1 MRKSVFVAVLIL
13 IQTLNVSGQIFTPSG
28 TFNKDS
34 IRIGE
39 EVVYSL
45 SLRYPK
51 QIDVVFPDSLYGFNP
66 FELNAKIAFDTKS
79 DSLFSFD
86 SAVYYL
92 TTFEVDTIQRLE
104 LPVFLVTKG
113 DSVILRPGSDSVIL
127 IQVVKTIP
135 DSIAMRENTAFS
147 NVRLSFNYPYL
158 VVGITALTLISLI
171 IFFLFG
177 KRIRKRIA
185 LYRLNRFH
193 RKFVESFVKAIQN
206 LNPRQDYPKLEKLL
220 LRWKKYME
228 QLNKM
233 PYTKLTSQ
241 EIKKLYPDK
250 DLAKA
255 LRQIDGAIYGGII
268 NNEITRSFDYLRR
281 VSEDSFYTKT
291 EEIKNG

>member
-1 MRKSVFVAVLIL
+1 MLKIGVVAVFIL
-13 IQTLNVSGQIFTPSG
+13 FPTLKLFGQIFTPSG
-28 TFNKDS
+28 AFNKDS

-45 SLRYPK
+45 SLSYPT
-51 QIDVVFPDSLYGFNP
+51 QIDVVFPDTLYDFFP
-66 FELNAKIAFDTKS
+66 FELNAKIAFATIS

-92 TTFEVDTIQRLE
+92 TTFEIDKIQRLE

-113 DSVILRPGSDSVIL
+113 DSVIIKPGPDSIRL

-135 DSIAMRENTAFS
+135 DSIFMLENTAFS

-158 VVGITALTLISLI
+158 VVGVTAFILISFI
-171 IFFLFG
+171 IFFVFG

-185 LYRLNRFH
+185 LYRLHKFH
-193 RKFVESFVKAIQN
+193 RKFMESFVKAIQN

-220 LRWKKYME
+220 LLWKKYME

-233 PYTKLTSQ
+233 PYSKLTSR
-241 EIKKLYPDK
+241 EIKVLYPDK
-250 DLAKA
+250 SLTKA
-255 LRQIDGAIYGGII
+255 LQHIDGAIYGGII
-268 NNEITRSFDYLRR
+268 DSEIAHSFDYLRR
-281 VSEDSFYTKT
+281 VSEDSFHTKK